1 MPIISFWNP
10 TGSAQTGT
18 TATMVAVANSI
29 ATRNQYK
36 YKMLLTQTHFQSL
49 KMESCYFNM
58 DKMASKGN
66 MDDITDTGIDALE
79 RLLRSNKI
87 SPESIQIYAKPKAKN
102 VEVLFGSFKNDKD
115 SFNRVLET
123 MPFLLRD
130 YASQSYDLI
139 LVDLTKGTSVKEV
152 GEILQCS
159 DIIVVTM
166 NQDKEVLRDMVK
178 QFNTLKILQEKT
190 IIPVFARYDRYLT
203 YNAKN
208 ILRTYNFKFDKRNVY
223 TIPYNSQY
231 FDACNDGGT
240 LEFFVSNFNA
250 DVATERNG
258 YFINEVANISDKIIS
273 LLGNKLSDKR

>member
-18 TATMVAVANSI
+18 TATMTAVANSI
-29 ATRNQYK
+29 ATRNPR
-36 YKMLLTQTHFQSL
+36 YKMLLTQTHFSNMKL
-49 KMESCYFNM
+49 ESSYFNM

-66 MDDITDTGIDALE
+66 LDDITDTGVDALE

-87 SPESIQIYAKPKAKN
+87 SPESIQIYSKPKGASI
-102 VEVLFGSFKNDKD
+102 EVLYGSFKNDTD

-130 YASQSYDLI
+130 YASQSYDLV
-139 LVDLTKGTSVKEV
+139 LVDLTKGTDVKEV
-152 GEILQCS
+152 NEILQCS
-159 DIIVVTM
+159 DLIVVTM

-190 IIPVFARYDRYLT
+190 VIPVFARYDRYLT

-208 ILRTYNFKFDKRNVY
+208 ILRTYNFKFDKRNVF

-231 FDACNDGGT
+231 FDSCNDGRS
-240 LEFFVSNFNA
+240 LEFFVENMNA

-258 YFINEVANISDKIIS
+258 YFISEVANISDKIIS
-273 LLGNKLSDKR
+273 LLSNKLSERR